1 MLPSDAHEKSGRDST
16 AVWLDAVHPDDR
28 PATMAAWATCDTMG
42 EFAVK
47 HRIRRAADHI
57 YRWFQ
62 SRATPVRVEGRIVGW
77 RGTSTDVEDQ
87 ARVRAALER
96 SSEELEARVPER
108 TAELQ
113 ALSVRLAILIKTPE
127 KLRICVAIG

>member
-1 MLPSDAHEKSGRDST
+1 
-16 AVWLDAVHPDDR
+16 
-28 PATMAAWATCDTMG
+28 MAAWATCDTMG

-62 SRATPVRVEGRIVGW
+62 SRATPVRAEGRIVGG
-77 RGTSTDVEDQ
+77 RGKSTDVEDQ
-87 ARVRAALER
+87 ARVREALER

-113 ALSVRLAILIKTPE
+113 AALDAPPSRETRTRVLRKRIDHSVSPA
-127 KLRICVAIG
+127 CHFD